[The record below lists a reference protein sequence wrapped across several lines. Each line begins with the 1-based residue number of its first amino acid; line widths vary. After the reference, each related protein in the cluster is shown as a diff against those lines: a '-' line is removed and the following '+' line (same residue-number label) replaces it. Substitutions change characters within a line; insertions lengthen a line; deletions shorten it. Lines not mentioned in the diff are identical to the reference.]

1 MCYTFCMSI
10 HKTTHELEKRLEQL
24 QLQISNVEVEIGTH
38 LFLSDDD
45 SVNQHQEEFLSYQ
58 QRREDLCSDI
68 EEIRALSEKRQ
79 EFRNDSDSLHQQM
92 DALTSN
98 WTPLYETLG
107 AAIADAPNV
116 LYDME
121 FDAFREP
128 IAELRHKNNEARVAL
143 DNLKDQMVNQS
154 FMNRLLTQ
162 VQYTARNKAV
172 VQLEKKL
179 SQLYIKCG
187 KAIFVSGA
195 LTTPFEEGNLP
206 EIVSEAC
213 IPCNDMQVRTNQLQE
228 QIDNCLHHL
237 EENKQALMEKGVT
250 SDNPDKR
257 IKAINLEVDQE
268 IQKQNALCQACG
280 HDFVARYIDPE
291 GDLLEE
297 YTGDN
302 KEISDKLQQV
312 IQLKQDKL
320 ICSRKIQ
327 IINLSNQIDGISKK
341 ITSFRASIADNQE
354 KIASLQ
360 SRNQELE
367 DRIALSLSE
376 KEKLTVQLNEL
387 ELADTKD
394 TKRLEE

>member
-1 MCYTFCMSI
+1 MSI

-24 QLQISNVEVEIGTH
+24 QLQIIDAEVEIGNN
-38 LFLSDDD
+38 LFLSNDDC
-45 SVNQHQEEFLSYQ
+45 VNQHQEEFLAYQ
-58 QRREDLCSDI
+58 QKQEQLCSDI

-79 EFRNDSDSLHQQM
+79 QFRNDSDSLRQQM
-92 DALTSN
+92 DALASN
-98 WTPLYETLG
+98 WTPLYENLG
-107 AAIADAPNV
+107 TAIADAPNV

-128 IAELRHKNNEARVAL
+128 IAELRQKNNDARVAL
-143 DNLKDQMVNQS
+143 DNLKDQMANQS

-162 VQYTARNKAV
+162 VQYTSRNKAIS
-172 VQLEKKL
+172 QLEKKL
-179 SQLYIKCG
+179 AQLYIKCG
-187 KAIFVSGA
+187 KVIFESGV
-195 LTTPFEEGNLP
+195 LTAPFEEGNLP
-206 EIVSEAC
+206 DIVSEAC
-213 IPCNDMQVRTNQLQE
+213 IPCNDMQVRSNQLQE

-237 EENKQALMEKGVT
+237 EENKQALIDKGVT

-257 IKAINLEVDQE
+257 IKTINQEVDQE
-268 IQKQNALCQACG
+268 VQKQSNLCQACG

-302 KEISDKLQQV
+302 TVISEKLQQI
-312 IQLKQDKL
+312 IQLKRDKVV
-320 ICSRKIQ
+320 CTRKIQ

-354 KIASLQ
+354 KIAALQ

-367 DRIALSLSE
+367 DRITLSLSE
-376 KEKLTVQLNEL
+376 KEQLAVQLSEL

>member
-1 MCYTFCMSI
+1 MSI

-24 QLQISNVEVEIGTH
+24 QLQIIDAEVEIGNN
-38 LFLSDDD
+38 LFLSNDDC
-45 SVNQHQEEFLSYQ
+45 VNQHQEEFLAYQ
-58 QRREDLCSDI
+58 QKREQLCSDI

-79 EFRNDSDSLHQQM
+79 QFRNDSDSLRQQM
-92 DALTSN
+92 DALASN
-98 WTPLYETLG
+98 WTPLYENLG
-107 AAIADAPNV
+107 TAIADAPNV

-128 IAELRHKNNEARVAL
+128 IAELRQKNNDARVAL
-143 DNLKDQMVNQS
+143 DNLKDQMANQS

-162 VQYTARNKAV
+162 VQYTSRNKAIS
-172 VQLEKKL
+172 QLEKKL
-179 SQLYIKCG
+179 AQLYIKCG
-187 KAIFVSGA
+187 KVIFESGV
-195 LTTPFEEGNLP
+195 LTAPFEEGNLP
-206 EIVSEAC
+206 DIVSEAC
-213 IPCNDMQVRTNQLQE
+213 IPCNDMQVRSNQLQE

-237 EENKQALMEKGVT
+237 EENKQALIDKGVT

-257 IKAINLEVDQE
+257 IKTINQEVDQE
-268 IQKQNALCQACG
+268 VQKQSNLCQACG

-302 KEISDKLQQV
+302 TVISEKLQQI
-312 IQLKQDKL
+312 IQLKRDKVV
-320 ICSRKIQ
+320 CTRKIQ

-354 KIASLQ
+354 KIAALQ

-367 DRIALSLSE
+367 DRITLSLSE
-376 KEKLTVQLNEL
+376 KEQLAVQLSEL

>member
-1 MCYTFCMSI
+1 MSI

-24 QLQISNVEVEIGTH
+24 QLQIIDAEVEIGNN
-38 LFLSDDD
+38 LFLSNDDC
-45 SVNQHQEEFLSYQ
+45 VNQHQEEFLAYQ
-58 QRREDLCSDI
+58 QKREQLCSDI

-79 EFRNDSDSLHQQM
+79 QFRNDSDSLRQQM
-92 DALTSN
+92 DALASS
-98 WTPLYETLG
+98 WTPLYENLG
-107 AAIADAPNV
+107 TAIADAPNV

-128 IAELRHKNNEARVAL
+128 IAELRQKNNDARVAL
-143 DNLKDQMVNQS
+143 DNLKDQMANQS

-162 VQYTARNKAV
+162 VQYTSRNKAIS
-172 VQLEKKL
+172 QLEKKL
-179 SQLYIKCG
+179 AQLYIKCG
-187 KAIFVSGA
+187 KVIFESGV
-195 LTTPFEEGNLP
+195 LTAPFEEGNLP
-206 EIVSEAC
+206 DIVSEAC
-213 IPCNDMQVRTNQLQE
+213 IPCNDMQVRSNQLQE

-237 EENKQALMEKGVT
+237 EENKQALIDKGVT

-257 IKAINLEVDQE
+257 IKTINQEVDQE
-268 IQKQNALCQACG
+268 VQKQSNLCQACG

-302 KEISDKLQQV
+302 TVISEKLQQI
-312 IQLKQDKL
+312 IQLKRDKVV
-320 ICSRKIQ
+320 CTRKIQ

-354 KIASLQ
+354 KIAALQ

-367 DRIALSLSE
+367 DRITLSLSE
-376 KEKLTVQLNEL
+376 KEQLAVQLSEL

>member
-1 MCYTFCMSI
+1 MSI

-24 QLQISNVEVEIGTH
+24 QLQVIDAEVEIGNN
-38 LFLSDDD
+38 LFLSNDDC
-45 SVNQHQEEFLSYQ
+45 VNQHQEEFLAYQ
-58 QRREDLCSDI
+58 QKREQLCSDI

-79 EFRNDSDSLHQQM
+79 QFRNDSDSLRQQM
-92 DALTSN
+92 DALASN
-98 WTPLYETLG
+98 WTPLYENLG
-107 AAIADAPNV
+107 TAIADAPNV

-128 IAELRHKNNEARVAL
+128 IAELRKKNNDARVAL
-143 DNLKDQMVNQS
+143 DNLKDQMANQS

-162 VQYTARNKAV
+162 VQYTSRNKAIS
-172 VQLEKKL
+172 QLEKKL
-179 SQLYIKCG
+179 AQLYIKCG
-187 KAIFVSGA
+187 KTIFESGV
-195 LTTPFEEGNLP
+195 LTAPFEEGNLP
-206 EIVSEAC
+206 DIVSEAC
-213 IPCNDMQVRTNQLQE
+213 IPCNDMQVRSNQLQE

-237 EENKQALMEKGVT
+237 EENKQALMDKGVT

-257 IKAINLEVDQE
+257 IKAINQEVDQE
-268 IQKQNALCQACG
+268 IQKQSNLCQACG

-302 KEISDKLQQV
+302 KVISEKLQQI
-312 IQLKQDKL
+312 IQLKRDKVV
-320 ICSRKIQ
+320 CSRKIQ

-354 KIASLQ
+354 KIATLQ

-367 DRIALSLSE
+367 DKITLSLSE
-376 KEKLTVQLNEL
+376 KEKLAVQLSEL
-387 ELADTKD
+387 ELADTND

>member
-1 MCYTFCMSI
+1 MSI

-24 QLQISNVEVEIGTH
+24 QLQVIDAEVEIGNN
-38 LFLSDDD
+38 LFLSNDDC
-45 SVNQHQEEFLSYQ
+45 VNQHQEEFLAYQ
-58 QRREDLCSDI
+58 QKREQLCSDI

-79 EFRNDSDSLHQQM
+79 QFRNDSDSLRQQM
-92 DALTSN
+92 DALASN
-98 WTPLYETLG
+98 WTPLYENLG
-107 AAIADAPNV
+107 IAIADAPNV

-128 IAELRHKNNEARVAL
+128 IAELRKKNNDARVAL

-162 VQYTARNKAV
+162 VQYTSRNKAIS
-172 VQLEKKL
+172 QLEKKL
-179 SQLYIKCG
+179 AQLYIKCG
-187 KAIFVSGA
+187 KTIFESGV
-195 LTTPFEEGNLP
+195 LTVPFEEGNLP
-206 EIVSEAC
+206 DIVSEAC
-213 IPCNDMQVRTNQLQE
+213 IPCNDMQVRSNQLQE

-237 EENKQALMEKGVT
+237 EENKQALMDKGVT
-250 SDNPDKR
+250 TDNPDKR
-257 IKAINLEVDQE
+257 IKAINQEVDQE
-268 IQKQNALCQACG
+268 IQKQSNLCQACG

-302 KEISDKLQQV
+302 NVISEKLQQ
-312 IQLKQDKL
+312 IILLKRDKVV
-320 ICSRKIQ
+320 CSRKIQ

-354 KIASLQ
+354 KIATLQ

-376 KEKLTVQLNEL
+376 KENLTVQLNEL
-387 ELADTKD
+387 ELADTND

>member
-1 MCYTFCMSI
+1 MSI

-24 QLQISNVEVEIGTH
+24 QLQIIDAEVEIGNN
-38 LFLSDDD
+38 LFLSNDDC
-45 SVNQHQEEFLSYQ
+45 VNQHQEEFLAYQ
-58 QRREDLCSDI
+58 QKREQLCSDI

-79 EFRNDSDSLHQQM
+79 QFRNDSDSLRQQM
-92 DALTSN
+92 DALASN
-98 WTPLYETLG
+98 WTPLYENLG
-107 AAIADAPNV
+107 TAIADAPNV

-128 IAELRHKNNEARVAL
+128 IAELRQKNNDARVAL
-143 DNLKDQMVNQS
+143 DNLKDQMANQS

-162 VQYTARNKAV
+162 VQYTSRNKAIS
-172 VQLEKKL
+172 QLEKKL
-179 SQLYIKCG
+179 AQLYIKCG
-187 KAIFVSGA
+187 KVIFESGV
-195 LTTPFEEGNLP
+195 LTAPFEVGNLP
-206 EIVSEAC
+206 DIVSEAC
-213 IPCNDMQVRTNQLQE
+213 IPCNDMQVRSNQLQE

-237 EENKQALMEKGVT
+237 EENKQALIDKGVT

-257 IKAINLEVDQE
+257 IKTINQEVDQE
-268 IQKQNALCQACG
+268 VQKQSNLCQACG

-302 KEISDKLQQV
+302 TVISEKLQQI
-312 IQLKQDKL
+312 IQLKRDKVV
-320 ICSRKIQ
+320 CTRKIQ

-354 KIASLQ
+354 KIAALQ

-367 DRIALSLSE
+367 DRITLSLSE
-376 KEKLTVQLNEL
+376 KEQLAVQLSEL
-387 ELADTKD
+387 ELSDTKE

>member
-1 MCYTFCMSI
+1 MSI

-24 QLQISNVEVEIGTH
+24 QLQIIDAEVEIGNN
-38 LFLSDDD
+38 LFLSNDDC
-45 SVNQHQEEFLSYQ
+45 VNQHQEEFLAYQ
-58 QRREDLCSDI
+58 QKREQLCSDI

-79 EFRNDSDSLHQQM
+79 QFRNDSDSLRQQM
-92 DALTSN
+92 DALASN
-98 WTPLYETLG
+98 WTPLYENLG
-107 AAIADAPNV
+107 TAIADAPNV

-128 IAELRHKNNEARVAL
+128 IAELRQKNNDARVAL
-143 DNLKDQMVNQS
+143 DNLKDQMANQS

-162 VQYTARNKAV
+162 VQYTSRNKAIS
-172 VQLEKKL
+172 QLEKKL
-179 SQLYIKCG
+179 AQLYIKCG
-187 KAIFVSGA
+187 KVIFESGV
-195 LTTPFEEGNLP
+195 LTAPFEEGNLP
-206 EIVSEAC
+206 DIVSEAC
-213 IPCNDMQVRTNQLQE
+213 IPCNDMQVRSNQLQE

-237 EENKQALMEKGVT
+237 EENKQALMDKGVT
-250 SDNPDKR
+250 TDNPDKR
-257 IKAINLEVDQE
+257 IKAINQEVDQE
-268 IQKQNALCQACG
+268 IQKQSNLCQACG

-302 KEISDKLQQV
+302 NVISEKLQQ
-312 IQLKQDKL
+312 IILLKRDKVV
-320 ICSRKIQ
+320 CSRKIQ

-354 KIASLQ
+354 KIATLQ

-367 DRIALSLSE
+367 DKITLSLSE
-376 KEKLTVQLNEL
+376 KEKLAVQLSEL
-387 ELADTKD
+387 ELADTND

>member
-143 DNLKDQMVNQS
+143 DNLKDQMANQS

-179 SQLYIKCG
+179 AQLYIKCG
-187 KAIFVSGA
+187 KAIFESGA

-213 IPCNDMQVRTNQLQE
+213 IPCNDMQVRANQLQE

-302 KEISDKLQQV
+302 KDISDKLQQV

>member
-1 MCYTFCMSI
+1 MSI
-10 HKTTHELEKRLEQL
+10 HKTTNELEKRLEEL
-24 QLQISNVEVEIGTH
+24 QLQIVDAEVEIGNN
-38 LFLSDDD
+38 LFLSNDDC
-45 SVNQHQEEFLSYQ
+45 VNQHQEEFLAYQ
-58 QRREDLCSDI
+58 QKREQLCSDI

-79 EFRNDSDSLHQQM
+79 QFRNDSDSLRQQM
-92 DALTSN
+92 DALASN
-98 WTPLYETLG
+98 WTPLYENLG
-107 AAIADAPNV
+107 TAIADAPNV

-128 IAELRHKNNEARVAL
+128 IAELRKKNNDARVAL
-143 DNLKDQMVNQS
+143 DNLKDQMANQS

-162 VQYTARNKAV
+162 VQYTSRNKAIS
-172 VQLEKKL
+172 QLEKKL
-179 SQLYIKCG
+179 AQLYIKCG
-187 KAIFVSGA
+187 KTIFESGV
-195 LTTPFEEGNLP
+195 LTAPFEEGNLP
-206 EIVSEAC
+206 DIVSEAC
-213 IPCNDMQVRTNQLQE
+213 IPCNDMQVRSNQLQE

-237 EENKQALMEKGVT
+237 EENKQALMDKGVT

-257 IKAINLEVDQE
+257 IKVINQEVDQE
-268 IQKQNALCQACG
+268 VQKQSNLCQSCG

-302 KEISDKLQQV
+302 KVISEKLQQI
-312 IQLKQDKL
+312 IQLKRDKVV
-320 ICSRKIQ
+320 CSRKIQ

-367 DRIALSLSE
+367 DRITLSLSE
-376 KEKLTVQLNEL
+376 KEKLVVQLSEL
-387 ELADTKD
+387 ELEDTKD

>member
-1 MCYTFCMSI
+1 MSI

-24 QLQISNVEVEIGTH
+24 QLQIIDAEVEIGNN
-38 LFLSDDD
+38 LFLSNDDC
-45 SVNQHQEEFLSYQ
+45 VNQHQEEFLAYQ
-58 QRREDLCSDI
+58 QKREQLCSDI

-79 EFRNDSDSLHQQM
+79 QFRNDSDSLRQQM
-92 DALTSN
+92 DALASN
-98 WTPLYETLG
+98 WTPLYENLG
-107 AAIADAPNV
+107 TAIADAPNV

-128 IAELRHKNNEARVAL
+128 IAELRQKNNDARVAL
-143 DNLKDQMVNQS
+143 DNLKDQMANQS

-162 VQYTARNKAV
+162 VQYTSRNKAIS
-172 VQLEKKL
+172 QLEKKL
-179 SQLYIKCG
+179 AQLYIKCG
-187 KAIFVSGA
+187 KTIFESGV
-195 LTTPFEEGNLP
+195 LTAPFEEGNLP
-206 EIVSEAC
+206 DIVSEAC
-213 IPCNDMQVRTNQLQE
+213 IPCNDMQVRSNQLQE

-237 EENKQALMEKGVT
+237 EENKQALIDKGVT

-257 IKAINLEVDQE
+257 IKTINQEVDQE
-268 IQKQNALCQACG
+268 IQKQSNLCQACG

-302 KEISDKLQQV
+302 TVISEKLQQI
-312 IQLKQDKL
+312 IQLKRDKVV
-320 ICSRKIQ
+320 CTRKIQ

-354 KIASLQ
+354 KIAALQ

-367 DRIALSLSE
+367 DRITLSLSE
-376 KEKLTVQLNEL
+376 KEQLAVQLSEL

>member
-1 MCYTFCMSI
+1 MSI

-24 QLQISNVEVEIGTH
+24 QLQIIDAEVEIGSN
-38 LFLSDDD
+38 LFLSNDDC
-45 SVNQHQEEFLSYQ
+45 VNQHQEEFLAYQ
-58 QRREDLCSDI
+58 QKQEQLCSDI

-79 EFRNDSDSLHQQM
+79 QFRNDSDSLRQQM
-92 DALTSN
+92 DALASN
-98 WTPLYETLG
+98 WTPLYENLG
-107 AAIADAPNV
+107 TAIADAPNV

-128 IAELRHKNNEARVAL
+128 IAELRQKNNDARVAL
-143 DNLKDQMVNQS
+143 DNLKDQMANQS

-162 VQYTARNKAV
+162 VQYTSRNKAIS
-172 VQLEKKL
+172 QLEKKL
-179 SQLYIKCG
+179 AQLYIKCG
-187 KAIFVSGA
+187 KVIFESGV
-195 LTTPFEEGNLP
+195 LTAPFEEGNLP
-206 EIVSEAC
+206 DIVSEAC
-213 IPCNDMQVRTNQLQE
+213 IPCNDMQVRSNQLQE

-237 EENKQALMEKGVT
+237 EENKQALIDKGVT

-257 IKAINLEVDQE
+257 IKTINQEVDQE
-268 IQKQNALCQACG
+268 VQKQSNLCQACG

-302 KEISDKLQQV
+302 TVISEKLQQI
-312 IQLKQDKL
+312 IQLKRDKVV
-320 ICSRKIQ
+320 CTRKIQ

-354 KIASLQ
+354 KIAALQ

-367 DRIALSLSE
+367 DRITLSLSE
-376 KEKLTVQLNEL
+376 KEQLAVQLSEL

>member
-1 MCYTFCMSI
+1 MSI
-10 HKTTHELEKRLEQL
+10 HKTTNELEKRLEEL
-24 QLQISNVEVEIGTH
+24 QLQVIDAEVEIGNN
-38 LFLSDDD
+38 LFLSKDDC
-45 SVNQHQEEFLSYQ
+45 VNQHQEEFLAYQ
-58 QRREDLCSDI
+58 QKQEQLCSDI
-68 EEIRALSEKRQ
+68 EEIRSLSEKRQ
-79 EFRNDSDSLHQQM
+79 QFRNDSDSLRQQM
-92 DALTSN
+92 DALASN
-98 WTPLYETLG
+98 WPPLYENLG
-107 AAIADAPNV
+107 TAIADAPNV

-128 IAELRHKNNEARVAL
+128 IAELRQKNSDARVAL
-143 DNLKDQMVNQS
+143 DNLKDQMANQS

-162 VQYTARNKAV
+162 VQYTSRNKAV
-172 VQLEKKL
+172 SQLEKKL
-179 SQLYIKCG
+179 AQLYVKCG
-187 KAIFVSGA
+187 KAIFESGV
-195 LTTPFEEGNLP
+195 LTAPFEEGNLP
-206 EIVSEAC
+206 DIVSEAC

-237 EENKQALMEKGVT
+237 EENKQALMDKGVT

-257 IKAINLEVDQE
+257 IKAINQEVDQE
-268 IQKQNALCQACG
+268 VQKQNTLCQSCG

-302 KEISDKLQQV
+302 KVISEKLQQI
-312 IQLKQDKL
+312 IQLKRDKVV
-320 ICSRKIQ
+320 CSRKIQ

-367 DRIALSLSE
+367 DRITLSLSE
-376 KEKLTVQLNEL
+376 KEKLVVQLSEL
-387 ELADTKD
+387 ELEDTKD

>member
-1 MCYTFCMSI
+1 MSI

-24 QLQISNVEVEIGTH
+24 QLQIIDAEVEIGNN
-38 LFLSDDD
+38 LFLSNDDC
-45 SVNQHQEEFLSYQ
+45 VNQHQEEFLAYQ
-58 QRREDLCSDI
+58 QKREQLCSDI

-79 EFRNDSDSLHQQM
+79 QFRNDSDSLRQQM
-92 DALTSN
+92 DALASN
-98 WTPLYETLG
+98 WTPLYENLG
-107 AAIADAPNV
+107 TAIADAPNV

-128 IAELRHKNNEARVAL
+128 IAELRQKNNDARVAL
-143 DNLKDQMVNQS
+143 DNLKDQMANQS

-162 VQYTARNKAV
+162 VQYTSRNKAIS
-172 VQLEKKL
+172 QLEKKL
-179 SQLYIKCG
+179 AQLYIKCG
-187 KAIFVSGA
+187 KVIFESGV
-195 LTTPFEEGNLP
+195 LTAPFEEGNLP
-206 EIVSEAC
+206 DIVSEAC
-213 IPCNDMQVRTNQLQE
+213 IPCNDMQVRSNQLQE

-237 EENKQALMEKGVT
+237 EENKQALIDKGVT

-257 IKAINLEVDQE
+257 IKTINQEVDQE
-268 IQKQNALCQACG
+268 VQKQSNLCQACG

-302 KEISDKLQQV
+302 TVISEKLQQI
-312 IQLKQDKL
+312 IQLKRDKVV
-320 ICSRKIQ
+320 CTRKIQ

-354 KIASLQ
+354 KIAALQ

-367 DRIALSLSE
+367 DRITLSLSE
-376 KEKLTVQLNEL
+376 KEKLAVQLSEL
-387 ELADTKD
+387 ELADTND

>member
-1 MCYTFCMSI
+1 MSI
-10 HKTTHELEKRLEQL
+10 QKTTHELEKRLEQL
-24 QLQISNVEVEIGTH
+24 QLQIVDAEVEIGNN
-38 LFLSDDD
+38 LFLSKDDC
-45 SVNQHQEEFLSYQ
+45 VNQHQEDFLAYQ
-58 QRREDLCSDI
+58 QKQEQLCSDI
-68 EEIRALSEKRQ
+68 EEIRSLSEKRQ
-79 EFRNDSDSLHQQM
+79 QFRNDSDSLRQQM
-92 DALTSN
+92 DALASN
-98 WTPLYETLG
+98 WPPLYENLG
-107 AAIADAPNV
+107 TAIADAPNV

-128 IAELRHKNNEARVAL
+128 IAELRQKNSDARVAL
-143 DNLKDQMVNQS
+143 DNLKDQMANQS

-162 VQYTARNKAV
+162 VQYTSRNKAV
-172 VQLEKKL
+172 SQLEKKL
-179 SQLYIKCG
+179 AQLYVKCG
-187 KAIFVSGA
+187 KAIFESGV
-195 LTTPFEEGNLP
+195 LTAPFEEGNLP
-206 EIVSEAC
+206 DIVSEAC

-237 EENKQALMEKGVT
+237 EENKQALMDKGVT

-257 IKAINLEVDQE
+257 IKAINQEVDQE
-268 IQKQNALCQACG
+268 VQKQNTLCQSCG

-302 KEISDKLQQV
+302 KIISEKLQQI
-312 IQLKQDKL
+312 IQLKRDKVV
-320 ICSRKIQ
+320 CSRKIQ

-367 DRIALSLSE
+367 DRITLSLSE
-376 KEKLTVQLNEL
+376 KEKLVVQLSEL
-387 ELADTKD
+387 ELEDTKD

>member
-1 MCYTFCMSI
+1 M
-10 HKTTHELEKRLEQL
+10 
-24 QLQISNVEVEIGTH
+24 
-38 LFLSDDD
+38 
-45 SVNQHQEEFLSYQ
+45 
-58 QRREDLCSDI
+58 
-68 EEIRALSEKRQ
+68 SEKRQ
-79 EFRNDSDSLHQQM
+79 QFRNDSDSLRQQM
-92 DALTSN
+92 DALASN
-98 WTPLYETLG
+98 WPPLYENLG
-107 AAIADAPNV
+107 TAIADAPNV

-128 IAELRHKNNEARVAL
+128 IAELRQKNSDARVAL
-143 DNLKDQMVNQS
+143 DNLKDQMANQS

-162 VQYTARNKAV
+162 VQYTSRNKAV
-172 VQLEKKL
+172 SQLEKKL
-179 SQLYIKCG
+179 AQLYVKCG
-187 KAIFVSGA
+187 KAIFESGV
-195 LTTPFEEGNLP
+195 LTAPFEEGNLP
-206 EIVSEAC
+206 DIVSEAC

-237 EENKQALMEKGVT
+237 EENKQALMDKGVT

-257 IKAINLEVDQE
+257 IKAINQEVDQE
-268 IQKQNALCQACG
+268 VQKQNTLCQSCG

-302 KEISDKLQQV
+302 KVISEKLQQI
-312 IQLKQDKL
+312 IQLKRDKVV
-320 ICSRKIQ
+320 CSRKIQ
-327 IINLSNQIDGISKK
+327 IINLSNQIDGLSKK

-367 DRIALSLSE
+367 DRITLSLSE
-376 KEKLTVQLNEL
+376 KEKLVVQLSEL
-387 ELADTKD
+387 ELEDTKD

>member
-1 MCYTFCMSI
+1 MSI
-10 HKTTHELEKRLEQL
+10 HKTTHELEKHLEQL
-24 QLQISNVEVEIGTH
+24 QLQIVDAEVEIGNN
-38 LFLSDDD
+38 LFLSKDDC
-45 SVNQHQEEFLSYQ
+45 VNQHQEEFLAYQ
-58 QRREDLCSDI
+58 QKQEQLCSDI
-68 EEIRALSEKRQ
+68 EEIRSLSEKRQ
-79 EFRNDSDSLHQQM
+79 QFRNDSDSLRQQM
-92 DALTSN
+92 DALASN
-98 WTPLYETLG
+98 WPPLYENLG
-107 AAIADAPNV
+107 TAIADAPNV

-128 IAELRHKNNEARVAL
+128 IAELRQKNSDARVAL
-143 DNLKDQMVNQS
+143 DNLKDQMANQS

-162 VQYTARNKAV
+162 VQYTSRNKAV
-172 VQLEKKL
+172 SQLEKKL
-179 SQLYIKCG
+179 AQLYVKCG
-187 KAIFVSGA
+187 KAIFESGV
-195 LTTPFEEGNLP
+195 LTAPFEEGNLP
-206 EIVSEAC
+206 DIVSEAC

-237 EENKQALMEKGVT
+237 EENKQALMDKGVT

-257 IKAINLEVDQE
+257 IKAINQEVDQE
-268 IQKQNALCQACG
+268 VQKQNTLCQSCG

-302 KEISDKLQQV
+302 KVISEKLQQI
-312 IQLKQDKL
+312 IQLKRDKVV
-320 ICSRKIQ
+320 CSRKIQ

-367 DRIALSLSE
+367 DRITLSLSE
-376 KEKLTVQLNEL
+376 KEKLVVQLSEL
-387 ELADTKD
+387 ELEDTKD

>member
-1 MCYTFCMSI
+1 MSI
-10 HKTTHELEKRLEQL
+10 HKTTHELEKHLEQL
-24 QLQISNVEVEIGTH
+24 QLQIVDAEVEIGNN
-38 LFLSDDD
+38 LFLSKDDC
-45 SVNQHQEEFLSYQ
+45 VNQHQEDFLAYQ
-58 QRREDLCSDI
+58 QKQEQLCSDI
-68 EEIRALSEKRQ
+68 EEIRSLSEKRQ
-79 EFRNDSDSLHQQM
+79 QFRNDSDSLRQQM
-92 DALTSN
+92 DALASN
-98 WTPLYETLG
+98 WPPLYENLG
-107 AAIADAPNV
+107 TAIADAPNV

-128 IAELRHKNNEARVAL
+128 IAELRQKNSDARVAL
-143 DNLKDQMVNQS
+143 DNLKDQMANQS

-162 VQYTARNKAV
+162 VQYTSRNKAV
-172 VQLEKKL
+172 SQLEKKL
-179 SQLYIKCG
+179 AQLYVKCG
-187 KAIFVSGA
+187 KAIFESGV
-195 LTTPFEEGNLP
+195 LTAPFEEGNLP
-206 EIVSEAC
+206 DIVSEAC

-237 EENKQALMEKGVT
+237 EENKQALMDKGVT

-257 IKAINLEVDQE
+257 IKAINQEVDQE
-268 IQKQNALCQACG
+268 VQKQNTLCQSCG

-302 KEISDKLQQV
+302 KVISEKLQQI
-312 IQLKQDKL
+312 IQLKRDKVV
-320 ICSRKIQ
+320 CSRKIQ

-367 DRIALSLSE
+367 DRITLSLSE
-376 KEKLTVQLNEL
+376 KEKLVVQLSEL
-387 ELADTKD
+387 ELEDTKD